1 MKETGREREMRR
13 RAVLGSGLGLSLAS
27 PGILRAQ
34 GFPSRPIR
42 LVVTFPPGGTTDIL
56 ARQLQPKM
64 SEVFGQPV
72 VVENRSGASGAI
84 GTVEIARSA
93 PDGHTFGMVISTVI
107 SSTLISRQPYDALR
121 DLTPIQ
127 LLARVAD
134 ILVVPMSSPIR
145 TVSDLIEH
153 SKRNPGMTYGSPG
166 IGTSVHIAGAMFAL
180 AAGVE
185 MVHVPYRGGG
195 PALTDLVS
203 GHLNLMFGNASSTLP
218 FVRDGQL
225 RAIAVTSAQRA
236 PYLPNVPTVAE
247 SGLPS
252 VVIDEWYAFVGP
264 AGIPQPIVER
274 LNAGLNSIVTQP
286 AERSRL
292 LEMGAEV
299 VAGSAD
305 EFSRF
310 MREEVD
316 KIGRVVRAADI
327 RME

>member
-1 MKETGREREMRR
+1 MKRR
-13 RAVLGSGLGLSLAS
+13 ILLGSGLMLAAPAIVS
-27 PGILRAQ
+27 AQ
-34 GFPSRPIR
+34 TFPSRPIR

-72 VVENRSGASGAI
+72 VVENRSGASGSI
-84 GTVEIARSA
+84 GTVEIARAA

-145 TVSDLIEH
+145 TVADLIEH
-153 SKRNPGMTYGSPG
+153 AKRNPGMTYGSPG

-185 MVHVPYRGGG
+185 MTHVPYRGGG

-218 FVRDGQL
+218 FVREGAL

-236 PYLPNVPTVAE
+236 PYLPTVPTIAE
-247 SGLPS
+247 SGLPG

-264 AGIPQPIVER
+264 AGIPRPIVER
-274 LNAGLNSIVTQP
+274 LNAGLNGIVTQP
-286 AERSRL
+286 AERARL

-299 VAGSAD
+299 VAGSPD

>member
-1 MKETGREREMRR
+1 MKRR
-13 RAVLGSGLGLSLAS
+13 DILAGGLALAAPSLSLAQ
-27 PGILRAQ
+27 P
-34 GFPSRPIR
+34 FPSRPIR
-42 LVVTFPPGGTTDIL
+42 LIVTFPPGGTTDIL

-84 GTVEIARSA
+84 GTVEIARAA

-145 TVSDLIEH
+145 TVDDLIAH
-153 SKRNPGMTYGSPG
+153 AKRNPGLTYGSPG

-203 GHLNLMFGNASSTLP
+203 GHLQLMFGNASSTLP
-218 FVRDGQL
+218 HVRDGSL

-236 PYLPNVPTVAE
+236 PYLPEVPTIAE
-247 SGLPS
+247 AGLPG

-264 AGIPQPIVER
+264 AGIPRPIVER
-274 LNAGLNSIVTQP
+274 LNAGLNGIVTQP
-286 AERSRL
+286 AERARL
-292 LEMGAEV
+292 LDMGAEV
-299 VAGSAD
+299 VAGNAE
-305 EFSRF
+305 EFGRF
-310 MREEVD
+310 MRDEVE

>member
-1 MKETGREREMRR
+1 MKRR
-13 RAVLGSGLGLSLAS
+13 ILLGSGLMLAAPAIVS
-27 PGILRAQ
+27 AQ
-34 GFPSRPIR
+34 TFPSRPIR

-84 GTVEIARSA
+84 GTVEIARAA

-145 TVSDLIEH
+145 SVADLVEH
-153 SKRNPGMTYGSPG
+153 AKRNPGMTYGSPG

-185 MVHVPYRGGG
+185 MTHVPYRGGG

-218 FVRDGQL
+218 FVREGAL

-236 PYLPNVPTVAE
+236 PYLPTVPTIAE
-247 SGLPS
+247 SGLPG

-264 AGIPQPIVER
+264 AGIPRPIVER
-274 LNAGLNSIVTQP
+274 LNAGLNGIVTQP
-286 AERSRL
+286 AERARL

-299 VAGSAD
+299 VAGSPD

>member
-1 MKETGREREMRR
+1 MKRR
-13 RAVLGSGLGLSLAS
+13 ILLGSGLMLAAPAIVS
-27 PGILRAQ
+27 AQ
-34 GFPSRPIR
+34 TFPSRPIR

-72 VVENRSGASGAI
+72 VVENRSGASGSI
-84 GTVEIARSA
+84 GTVEIARAA

-145 TVSDLIEH
+145 SVADLVEH
-153 SKRNPGMTYGSPG
+153 AKRNPGMTYGSPG

-185 MVHVPYRGGG
+185 MTHVPYRGGG

-218 FVRDGQL
+218 FVREGAL

-236 PYLPNVPTVAE
+236 PYLPTVPTIAE
-247 SGLPS
+247 SGLPG

-264 AGIPQPIVER
+264 AGIPRPIVER
-274 LNAGLNSIVTQP
+274 LNAGLNGIVTQP
-286 AERSRL
+286 AERARL

-299 VAGSAD
+299 VAGSPD

>member
-1 MKETGREREMRR
+1 MMRREMI
-13 RAVLGSGLGLSLAS
+13 AGGLVSLAAPALGL
-27 PGILRAQ
+27 AQ

-84 GTVEIARSA
+84 GTLEIVRAA

-107 SSTLISRQPYDALR
+107 SSTLISRQPYDAIR

-134 ILVVPMSSPIR
+134 ILVVPVSSPLR

-153 SKRNPGMTYGSPG
+153 AKRNPGLTYGSPG

-195 PALTDLVS
+195 PALTDLIS
-203 GHLNLMFGNASSTLP
+203 GHLQLMFGNASSTLP
-218 FVRDGQL
+218 YVRDGAL
-225 RAIAVTSAQRA
+225 RPIAVTSAQRA
-236 PYLPNVPTVAE
+236 PYLPDVPTIAE
-247 SGLPS
+247 AGLPG

-274 LNAGLNSIVTQP
+274 LNAGLNGIVTQP
-286 AERSRL
+286 AERARL
-292 LEMGAEV
+292 LDMGAEV
-299 VAGSAD
+299 VAGNAE
-305 EFSRF
+305 EFGRF
-310 MREEVD
+310 MRDEVE